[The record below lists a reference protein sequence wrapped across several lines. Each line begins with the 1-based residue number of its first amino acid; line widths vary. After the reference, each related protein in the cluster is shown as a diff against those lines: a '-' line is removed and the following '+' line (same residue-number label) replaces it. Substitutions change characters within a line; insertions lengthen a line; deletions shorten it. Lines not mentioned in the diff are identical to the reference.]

1 VALAAIL
8 RYVQAKDP
16 EAARNLQIGA
26 DCTLSLPLEANV
38 LLKAKQFAH
47 GCAVRQLTLADGTA
61 SAVDIDMTTYATREA
76 IKKGRRGFQDHAQ
89 LTHAGP
95 GGSPADSE
103 PGPPCQARAS
113 TLSSSCRMSAS
124 GWSRTRRHWRTWW
137 STV

>member
-26 DCTLSLPLEANV
+26 DCTLSLP
-38 LLKAKQFAH
+38 QFAH

-61 SAVDIDMTTYATREA
+61 SAVDIDMTTYATREV

-95 GGSPADSE
+95 EDGRADSE

-113 TLSSSCRMSAS
+113 TRSSSCRMSAS

-137 STV
+137 SAV